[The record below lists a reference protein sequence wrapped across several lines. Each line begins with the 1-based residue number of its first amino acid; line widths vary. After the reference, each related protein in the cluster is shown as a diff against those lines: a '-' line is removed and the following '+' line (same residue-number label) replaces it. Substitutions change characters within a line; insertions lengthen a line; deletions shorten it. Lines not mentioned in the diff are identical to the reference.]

1 MKNIL
6 LIFIKY
12 GTHLLFIVF
21 QIICFTLIINS
32 NKVHGDIYDNTKT
45 IFFGNFNNKV
55 DQLSDYLKLDEQ
67 NDSLVRENA
76 KLMDIIINQQSATA
90 SIDSLSDTLL
100 LQQYSFIPAE
110 ICNKTIHLRNNY
122 FTLCAGSV
130 HGVKPVMGVISAE
143 GIVGIITKVSE
154 HYSQVIPLLHSQSR
168 ISSSV
173 RGSDFFGNLIWT
185 DTDPTLMT
193 LEAIPKHA
201 PISIGDTIV
210 TSGYSS
216 IFPKD
221 LPIGTITN
229 FEVAKGSSNYVIQVK
244 LFNDLNNLSYVYIVN
259 NKLKEEQIELEKSS
273 DE

>member
-6 LIFIKY
+6 LIFVKY
-12 GTHLLFIVF
+12 GTHLLFVAF

-32 NKVHGDIYDNTKT
+32 NKEHSDIYKNTKS
-45 IFFGNFNNKV
+45 IFFSNFNNKV

-76 KLMDIIINQQSATA
+76 KLMDIIINQRTTA
-90 SIDSLSDTLL
+90 EIDTLSDSLLL
-100 LQQYSFIPAE
+100 NQYSFIPAE

-122 FTLCAGSV
+122 FTLCVGSK
-130 HGVKPVMGVISAE
+130 GGIEPMMGVISAQ
-143 GIVGIITKVSE
+143 GIVGIITKVSD

-168 ISSSV
+168 ISVSV
-173 RGSDFFGNLIWT
+173 RGLDFFGNLIWT
-185 DTDPTLMT
+185 SSNPRVMT

-201 PISIGDTIV
+201 PISVGDTIV

-221 LPIGTITN
+221 LPIGTISH
-229 FEVAKGSSNYVIQVK
+229 FEVAKGSSNYVIDVD
-244 LFNDLNNLSYVYIVN
+244 LFNDLNNLSYAYVVN
-259 NKLKEEQIELEKSS
+259 NKLKQEQKQLEQSS

>member
-32 NKVHGDIYDNTKT
+32 NKVHGDIYENTKS

-55 DQLSDYLKLDEQ
+55 DQLSDYLKLDQQ

-76 KLMDIIINQQSATA
+76 KLMDIIINQRSAAITDT
-90 SIDSLSDTLL
+90 ISDTLL
-100 LQQYSFIPAE
+100 LQQYTFIPAE

-122 FTLCAGSV
+122 FTLCAGSI
-130 HGVKPVMGVISAE
+130 HGVQPMMGVISAE
-143 GIVGIITKVSE
+143 GIVGITTKVSE

-168 ISSSV
+168 ISASV
-173 RGSDFFGNLIWT
+173 RGNDFFGNLVWT
-185 DTDPTLMT
+185 STDPTKMT

-201 PISIGDTIV
+201 PISVGDTII

-216 IFPKD
+216 IFPRD

-229 FEVAKGSSNYVIQVK
+229 FEVAKGSSNYVIDVK
-244 LFNDLNNLSYVYIVN
+244 LFNDLNNLSYAYIVN
-259 NKLKEEQIELEKSS
+259 NKLKKEQVELEKSA

>member
-12 GTHLLFIVF
+12 GTHLLFIAF
-21 QIICFTLIINS
+21 QIICFTLIINN
-32 NKVHGDIYDNTKT
+32 NKEHGDIYKNTKS

-55 DQLSDYLKLDEQ
+55 DQLSDYLKLDAQ

-76 KLMDIIINQQSATA
+76 KLMDMIINQRA
-90 SIDSLSDTLL
+90 SNITNTISDTLL

-122 FTLCAGSV
+122 FTLCVGNLD
-130 HGVKPVMGVISAE
+130 GVKPMMGVVSAE
-143 GIVGIITKVSE
+143 GIVGITTKVSE

-168 ISSSV
+168 ISASV
-173 RGSDFFGNLIWT
+173 RGLDFFGNLIWVNNN
-185 DTDPTLMT
+185 PRQMT

-201 PISIGDTIV
+201 PISVGDTIV

-221 LPIGTITN
+221 LPIGTIEN
-229 FEVAKGSSNYVIQVK
+229 FEVAKGSSNYVVEVN
-244 LFNDLNNLSYVYIVN
+244 LFNDLNNLSYVYLVN
-259 NKLKEEQIELEKSS
+259 NKLKEEQVELEKSA

>member
-6 LIFIKY
+6 LILIKY
-12 GTHLLFIVF
+12 GTHLLFVAF

-32 NKVHGDIYDNTKT
+32 NKEHGDIYKNTKS
-45 IFFGNFNNKV
+45 IFFSNLNNKV

-76 KLMDIIINQQSATA
+76 KLMDIIINQRTATA
-90 SIDSLSDTLL
+90 AEAISDTLL
-100 LQQYSFIPAE
+100 SKQYSFIPAE
-110 ICNKTIHLRNNY
+110 ICNKTLHLRNNY
-122 FTLCAGSV
+122 FTLCVGKA
-130 HGVKPVMGVISAE
+130 HGIESMMGVISAE

-168 ISSSV
+168 ISASV
-173 RGSDFFGNLIWT
+173 RGHDFFGNLIWT
-185 DTDPTLMT
+185 DSNPRMMT

-216 IFPKD
+216 IFPKN
-221 LPIGTITN
+221 LSIGTITN
-229 FEVAKGSSNYVIQVK
+229 FEVAKGSSNYVVDVN
-244 LFNDLNNLSYVYIVN
+244 LFNDLNNLSYAYVVKNI
-259 NKLKEEQIELEKSS
+259 LKQEQIELEQSS

>member
-1 MKNIL
+1 MKSIF

-12 GTHLLFIVF
+12 GTHLLFVVF
-21 QIICFTLIINS
+21 QVICFTLIIKS
-32 NKVHGDIYDNTKT
+32 NKVHGDIYDNTKN
-45 IFFGNFNNKV
+45 IFFGSINNKV
-55 DQLSDYLKLDEQ
+55 DQLSDYLSLDEQ

-76 KLMDIIINQQSATA
+76 KLMDIIINQRTTSE
-90 SIDSLSDTLL
+90 IDSITDTLL

-130 HGVKPVMGVISAE
+130 NNVKPMMGVISAE
-143 GIVGIITKVSE
+143 GIVGIITKVSKR
-154 HYSQVIPLLHSQSR
+154 YSQVIPLLHSQSR
-168 ISSSV
+168 ISASV
-173 RGSDFFGNLIWT
+173 RGSNFFGNLNWT
-185 DTDPTLMT
+185 KTDPNQMT

-201 PISIGDTIV
+201 QISIGDTIT

-221 LPIGTITN
+221 LLIGTITN
-229 FEVAKGSSNYVIQVK
+229 FEVAKGSSNYVIDVN
-244 LFNDLNNLSYVYIVN
+244 LFNNLNNLSYVYIVN
-259 NKLKEEQIELEKSS
+259 NNLREEQIKLESFE

>member
-12 GTHLLFIVF
+12 GTHLLFIAF
-21 QIICFTLIINS
+21 QIICFTLIVNN
-32 NKVHGDIYDNTKT
+32 NKVHGDIYDNTKS
-45 IFFGNFNNKV
+45 IFFENFNNKV

-76 KLMDIIINQQSATA
+76 KLLDIIINQNNTSRTYTTT
-90 SIDSLSDTLL
+90 DSSL

-122 FTLCAGSV
+122 FTLCAGSTN
-130 HGVKPVMGVISAE
+130 GVKPMMGVISAE
-143 GIVGIITKVSE
+143 GIVGITTRVSD
-154 HYSQVIPLLHSQSR
+154 HYSKVIPMLHSQSR
-168 ISSSV
+168 ISASI
-173 RGSDFFGNLIWT
+173 RGLAFFGNLVWKNN
-185 DTDPTLMT
+185 DPKIMT
-193 LEAIPKHA
+193 LEAVPKHA
-201 PISIGDTIV
+201 PISIGDLVV

-221 LPIGTITN
+221 LPIGTISN
-229 FEVAKGSSNYVIQVK
+229 FEITKGSSNYVIDVK
-244 LFNDLNNLSYVYIVN
+244 LFNDLNNLSYTYLVN
-259 NKLKEEQIELEKSS
+259 NKLKEEKLNLENNI

>member
-12 GTHLLFIVF
+12 GTHLLFIVL
-21 QIICFTLIINS
+21 QIICFTFIIN
-32 NKVHGDIYDNTKT
+32 NNEVHEQIYDNTKS
-45 IFFGNFNNKV
+45 IFFGNLNNKV

-76 KLMDIIINQQSATA
+76 KLMDIIINQRTA
-90 SIDSLSDTLL
+90 EISDTISDTLL

-122 FTLCAGSV
+122 FTLCAGSIN
-130 HGVKPVMGVISAE
+130 GVKPMMGVISAE
-143 GIVGIITKVSE
+143 GLVGIITKVSE

-168 ISSSV
+168 ISASV
-173 RGSDFFGNLIWT
+173 RGNDFFGNLVWT
-185 DTDPTLMT
+185 DTDATQMT

-201 PISIGDTIV
+201 PISVGDTVV

-216 IFPKD
+216 IFPRD
-221 LPIGTITN
+221 LPIGTIIN
-229 FEVAKGSSNYVIQVK
+229 FEVAKGSSNYKIDVK
-244 LFNDLNNLSYVYIVN
+244 LFTDLNNLSYAYVVDN
-259 NKLKEEQIELEKSS
+259 RLKEEQIELENSI

>member
-6 LIFIKY
+6 LIFVKY
-12 GTHLLFIVF
+12 GTHLLFVAF
-21 QIICFTLIINS
+21 QIVCFTLIINN
-32 NKVHGDIYDNTKT
+32 NKEHREIYSNTKS
-45 IFFGNFNNKV
+45 IFFSNFNNKV
-55 DQLSDYLKLDEQ
+55 DQLSDYLKLDAQ

-76 KLMDIIINQQSATA
+76 KLMDIIINQRSTTD
-90 SIDSLSDTLL
+90 IDTLSDTLL

-122 FTLCAGSV
+122 FTLCVGSLD
-130 HGVKPVMGVISAE
+130 GVESMMGVISVE
-143 GIVGIITKVSE
+143 GIVGIVTKVSE

-168 ISSSV
+168 ISASV
-173 RGSDFFGNLIWT
+173 RGLNFFGNLVWT
-185 DTDPTLMT
+185 DSDPRVMT

-201 PISIGDTIV
+201 PVSIGDTIV

-229 FEVAKGSSNYVIQVK
+229 FEVAKGSSNYLIDVN
-244 LFNDLNNLSYVYIVN
+244 LFNDLNSLSYVYVVK
-259 NKLKEEQIELEKSS
+259 NKLKEEQIELERSS
-273 DE
+273 NE

>member
-6 LIFIKY
+6 LIFVKY
-12 GTHLLFIVF
+12 GTHLLFVAF
-21 QIICFTLIINS
+21 QIICFTLIINN
-32 NKVHGDIYDNTKT
+32 NKEHREIYSNTKS
-45 IFFGNFNNKV
+45 IFFSNFNNKV
-55 DQLSDYLKLDEQ
+55 DQLSDYLKLDAQ

-76 KLMDIIINQQSATA
+76 KLMDIIINQRTTTD
-90 SIDSLSDTLL
+90 IDTLSDTLL

-122 FTLCAGSV
+122 FTLCVGSLD
-130 HGVKPVMGVISAE
+130 GVESMMGVISVE
-143 GIVGIITKVSE
+143 GIVGIVTKVSE

-168 ISSSV
+168 ISASV
-173 RGSDFFGNLIWT
+173 RGLDFFGNLVWT
-185 DTDPTLMT
+185 DSDPRVMT

-201 PISIGDTIV
+201 PVSIGDTIV

-229 FEVAKGSSNYVIQVK
+229 FEVAKGSSNYLIDVN
-244 LFNDLNNLSYVYIVN
+244 LFNDLNSLSYVYVVK
-259 NKLKEEQIELEKSS
+259 NKLKEEQIELERSS
-273 DE
+273 NE